1 MFYVLAVPLSH
12 EQAMDDDIL
21 FSLFHDIGPRPSPIA
36 VVQHSVPSNP
46 NLQLLLCLFIDF
58 IGGNLSYLIPL
69 LGESFDL
76 AWAPFQALLMGAMFD
91 STIPSAKW
99 HVHPPQIPQQ
109 AFPRRDLFFSTNM
122 SKRCRDGMR
131 HQHKQHSKYRISSS
145 EIATC
150 PTS

>member
-1 MFYVLAVPLSH
+1 MG
-12 EQAMDDDIL
+12 DDIL

-46 NLQLLLCLFIDF
+46 NLQLLLCLLIDF

-91 STIPSAKW
+91 STMPSAKW
-99 HVHPPQIPQQ
+99 HVHPPPPEI
-109 AFPRRDLFFSTNM
+109 L
-122 SKRCRDGMR
+122 
-131 HQHKQHSKYRISSS
+131 QHSPEGIFILEKHARAMS
-145 EIATC
+145 
-150 PTS
+150 